1 MGGGGSLLSTPVGL
15 AATLVVLWASVG
27 AAALAGLAVLLLA
40 TLAQARLGRWVGA
53 IRRRTMLITDE
64 RTRLIPEV
72 RAPLPLINYFACE
85 RAFAEPLA
93 AIRARE
99 AAQLRAAAR
108 APALNTAVSLAAPVL
123 VTLATFAAHT
133 AWLRRELTPAQA
145 LVTVAIFNVAR
156 FALGAVPLAT
166 KNISEALVACRRMH
180 DLLAAAELERRKRV
194 KRA

>member
-1 MGGGGSLLSTPVGL
+1 MMTGSLPWQET
-15 AATLVVLWASVG
+15 VG
-27 AAALAGLAVLLLA
+27 AAGAPRAAPAARAPAAFAGAPSLQPSASHA
-40 TLAQARLGRWVGA
+40 RCRRASASADASADRLGRPESGREVS
-53 IRRRTMLITDE
+53 
-64 RTRLIPEV
+64 RLLPV
-72 RAPLPLINYFACE
+72 TLRASS
-85 RAFAEPLA
+85 AEPLA

-166 KNISEALVACRRMH
+166 KNISEALVACRRIH
-180 DLLAAAELERRKRV
+180 DLLAAPELERRKRV